1 MFILIQRINPLT
13 NTYDNIDFDHL
24 NSLLQMSR
32 EIGEEIA
39 MKMYLQQEMEALGE
53 FEYWNNVQKQILQL
67 DSQQGLLLKDIFK
80 LEEKLGLV
88 ENHIF

>member
-1 MFILIQRINPLT
+1 MT
-13 NTYDNIDFDHL
+13 NTYDNIDFDMHL
-24 NSLLQMSR
+24 NSLLQESR

-67 DSQQGLLLKDIFK
+67 DSSQGLLLKDIFK

>member
-1 MFILIQRINPLT
+1 LT

-53 FEYWNNVQKQILQL
+53 FDYWNNVQKQISQL

>member
-1 MFILIQRINPLT
+1 MT

-24 NSLLQMSR
+24 NSLLQESR

-67 DSQQGLLLKDIFK
+67 DSSQGLLLKDIFK

>member
-1 MFILIQRINPLT
+1 MT

-53 FEYWNNVQKQILQL
+53 FDYWNNVQKQISQL

>member
-1 MFILIQRINPLT
+1 MT

-53 FEYWNNVQKQILQL
+53 FEYWNNVQKQISQL